1 MNDGSGILKTARHPV
16 IPSKPTLKTI
26 AEATGLA
33 VTTVS
38 RALKGAPEI
47 AAETR
52 ERVAKVA
59 AQLGYVPDRAAQRL
73 RTGRTN
79 VISFVLAPH
88 EEILGFGT
96 SMITGLTEALRGTAY
111 HLTVIP
117 HFADQDSEGP
127 VRHILRNRLAD
138 GIIFCRTRPLD
149 IRVRTLL
156 EHDFPFVSHGRTE
169 LATPHPYVDY
179 DNYQFAYLAASR
191 LIAKGR
197 RRLVLIN
204 APEHNTFSQ
213 HMLHGFMSA
222 VRESGVASEV
232 APGVTIESPPDEVR
246 HFTQT
251 RLEGEPADGFV
262 CGGEVSAMAVMAA
275 ITDSGLDP
283 GKNVDIVSKRTTAI
297 FDQMRPAIDM
307 IGEDLV
313 AAGRK
318 LGEIMLLR
326 LNGAGMDELQWL
338 EPPVPMFRDG

>member
-1 MNDGSGILKTARHPV
+1 MNDESGITKSVQDPV
-16 IPSKPTLKTI
+16 IRSKPTLKTI
-26 AEATGLA
+26 ADVTGLA

-38 RALKGAPEI
+38 RALKQAPEI
-47 AAETR
+47 APETR

-96 SMITGLTEALRGTAY
+96 SVITGLTEALRGTAY

-117 HFADQDSEGP
+117 QFADQNTEGP
-127 VRHILRNRLAD
+127 VRHIMRNRLAD
-138 GIIFCRTRPLD
+138 GIIFCRTCPLD

-204 APEHNTFSQ
+204 APEENTFSQ

-222 VRESGVASEV
+222 VRESGVDSEV
-232 APGVTIESPPDEVR
+232 SAGVTIESPPDEVR
-246 HFTQT
+246 RYAQT
-251 RLEGEPADGFV
+251 RLIKNPADGFV

-275 ITDSGLDP
+275 IADSGMQVGAD
-283 GKNVDIVSKRTTAI
+283 VDIVSKRTTAI
-297 FDQMRPAIDM
+297 FDQMRPGIDM

-326 LNGAGMDELQWL
+326 LNGAGIEELQWL
-338 EPPVPMFRDG
+338 EPPEPMFRDE